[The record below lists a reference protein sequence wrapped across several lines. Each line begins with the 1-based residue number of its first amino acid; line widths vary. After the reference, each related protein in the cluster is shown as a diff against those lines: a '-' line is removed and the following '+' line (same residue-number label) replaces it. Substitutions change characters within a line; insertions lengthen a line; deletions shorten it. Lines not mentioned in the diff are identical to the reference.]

1 VAGGINDELRMLIE
15 SGRLAH
21 LVTLNADGSP
31 QVSAVWVGLDGDE
44 IVSGH
49 MDDRVKLHNVR
60 RDPRVVISL
69 EAPVE
74 PGTFLAEY
82 AVVYGTGRVTEGGAS
97 DLLHRLGKVYVG
109 ADFEFPVTGAPEAGY
124 VLRVSVNRVTGHGPW
139 VSGSE

>member
-1 VAGGINDELRMLIE
+1 VPSRLNDDLRTLIE
-15 SGRLAH
+15 SGPLAH

-31 QVSAVWVGLDGDE
+31 QVSAVWIGLDGEE

-49 MDDRVKLHNVR
+49 MDDRVKLRNVR

-74 PGTFLAEY
+74 PGTFLAEH

-97 DLLHRLGKVYVG
+97 DLLHRLGKVYVEP
-109 ADFEFPVTGAPEAGY
+109 DFEFPVTAAADAGF
-124 VLRVSVNRVTGHGPW
+124 VLRVSVDRVTGHGPW
-139 VSGSE
+139 VSGP

>member
-1 VAGGINDELRMLIE
+1 VPSRLNDELRTLIE
-15 SGRLAH
+15 SGPLAH

-31 QVSAVWVGLDGDE
+31 QVSAVWIGLDGEE

-49 MDDRVKLHNVR
+49 MDDRVKLRNVR

-97 DLLHRLGKVYVG
+97 DLLHRLGKVYVEPG
-109 ADFEFPVTGAPEAGY
+109 FEFPVTAAADAGF
-124 VLRVSVNRVTGHGPW
+124 VLRVSIDRVTGHGPW
-139 VSGSE
+139 VSGG

>member
-1 VAGGINDELRMLIE
+1 MPSQLNDDLRTLIE
-15 SGRLAH
+15 SGPLAH

-31 QVSAVWVGLDGDE
+31 QVSAVWIGLDGEE

-49 MDDRVKLHNVR
+49 MDDRVKLRNVR

-82 AVVYGTGRVTEGGAS
+82 AVVYGTGRVTDGGAS
-97 DLLHRLGKVYVG
+97 DLLHRLGKVYVEPG
-109 ADFEFPVTGAPEAGY
+109 FEFPVTAAADAGF
-124 VLRVSVNRVTGHGPW
+124 VLRVSVDRVTGHGPW
-139 VSGSE
+139 VSGP

>member
-1 VAGGINDELRMLIE
+1 MAGGINDPLRVLIE
-15 SGRLAH
+15 SGQLAH
-21 LVTLNADGSP
+21 VVTLNADGSP

-49 MDDRVKLHNVR
+49 MDERVKLRNVR

-69 EAPVE
+69 GAPIE

-82 AVVYGTGRVTEGGAS
+82 AVVYGTGRVTDGGAS

-109 ADFEFPVTGAPEAGY
+109 PDFEFPVTAPDEAGF
-124 VLRVSVNRVTGHGPW
+124 VLRVSVDRVTGHGPW
-139 VSGSE
+139 VSGP